1 MRTRVLFINTPF
13 PREEHPV
20 PPLGLTYLAAVL
32 EKEGM
37 DVHILD
43 LLVEQYSPEKLRRN
57 LQEYRPQ
64 FVAATCSTL
73 NYGIA
78 SRILKVCK
86 NFDASLVT
94 LIGGPH
100 VSFVASQVIEKAP
113 WIDFVVRGEGEYTL
127 VDLLHTLVNGKD
139 LREVL
144 GIAFRRDGKVILTPP
159 RPLIK
164 ELDKLPLPAR
174 HLLPLS
180 KYRAL
185 KAPTTVITS
194 RGCPFGCIF
203 CSAPKMFGRGV
214 RFRNPK
220 LVVDEIEMIYREFG
234 FEQINIVDDTF
245 TVKEQHVQ
253 SICDGLMA
261 RGLKIR
267 WSVYSRVDTISPR
280 LLSIM
285 KEAGCS
291 WVCFGLE
298 SGSQEILDR
307 IKKGITI
314 AKSREAVRM
323 AKEAGINTMTSFML
337 GLPGENPETAS
348 QTVELAKELFG
359 KYGVSYGF
367 HILAPMPG
375 TEVCEKADEYGIRI
389 LTHNWAKY
397 DANRPVAETT
407 TFSAAQ
413 MIRIVE
419 DYEYEIN
426 EAWKEMKSQAE
437 CGNTQLMERVAGII
451 TQDFVWKMLK
461 SDAIERVRRSD
472 GHQSELARKISQRL
486 DVPLDLAEQEL
497 AKLIA
502 AGNITRT
509 KVDGEKRPVWKWA

>member
-1 MRTRVLFINTPF
+1 
-13 PREEHPV
+13 
-20 PPLGLTYLAAVL
+20 
-32 EKEGM
+32 
-37 DVHILD
+37 
-43 LLVEQYSPEKLRRN
+43 
-57 LQEYRPQ
+57 
-64 FVAATCSTL
+64 
-73 NYGIA
+73 
-78 SRILKVCK
+78 
-86 NFDASLVT
+86 
-94 LIGGPH
+94 
-100 VSFVASQVIEKAP
+100 
-113 WIDFVVRGEGEYTL
+113 
-127 VDLLHTLVNGKD
+127 
-139 LREVL
+139 
-144 GIAFRRDGKVILTPP
+144 
-159 RPLIK
+159 
-164 ELDKLPLPAR
+164 
-174 HLLPLS
+174 
-180 KYRAL
+180 
-185 KAPTTVITS
+185 
-194 RGCPFGCIF
+194 
-203 CSAPKMFGRGV
+203 
-214 RFRNPK
+214 
-220 LVVDEIEMIYREFG
+220 
-234 FEQINIVDDTF
+234 
-245 TVKEQHVQ
+245 
-253 SICDGLMA
+253 
-261 RGLKIR
+261 
-267 WSVYSRVDTISPR
+267 
-280 LLSIM
+280 M

-323 AKEAGINTMTSFML
+323 AKEAGINTMVSFIL

-348 QTVELAKELFG
+348 QTVKLAKELFD

-413 MIRIVE
+413 MMRIVE
-419 DYEYEIN
+419 DYEYEVN

-437 CGNTQLMERVAGII
+437 CGNPQLMERVAGTI
-451 TQDFVWKMLK
+451 TQDFVWKLLK
-461 SDAIERVRRSD
+461 SDAIERVGRSD